1 MYEELRE
8 ALEKAEWTPP
18 TDYAT
23 HRIAHGRSTA
33 TIDQDLLEGLVH
45 EPIHSGWWAR
55 LLPGGFVV
63 PHCDVP
69 PYRQRW
75 HFPVQP
81 AGFFWEDGK
90 TIEPTEPFIV
100 RHWLPH
106 AVWNPTDTPRIH
118 LMVERE
124 VLSYESS
131 ITSSLTYEEMLPEIQ
146 VLVETLPGFEPG

>member
-1 MYEELRE
+1 MYEQLRE
-8 ALEKAEWTPP
+8 ALDAADWTDP
-18 TDYAT
+18 TEYAT
-23 HRIAHGRSTA
+23 HKIAHGRSTA
-33 TIDQDLLEGLVH
+33 HIDQDLLEGLVH
-45 EPIHSGWWAR
+45 DPLHSGWWAR
-55 LLPGGFVV
+55 IMPGGFIV

-81 AGFFWEDGK
+81 AGFFWEDGE
-90 TIEPTEPFIV
+90 TTEPTEPFMV

-106 AVWNPTDTPRIH
+106 AVWNPPDTPRIH

-146 VLVETLPGFEPG
+146 ALVETLPGFEPR

>member
-1 MYEELRE
+1 MYEQLHE
-8 ALEKAEWTPP
+8 ALEKADWTEP

-33 TIDQDLLEGLVH
+33 TIDQDLLEGLVD

-55 LLPGGFVV
+55 IMPGGFIV

-81 AGFFWEDGK
+81 AGFFWEDGE
-90 TIEPTEPFIV
+90 TREPTEPFIV

-106 AVWNPTDTPRIH
+106 AVWNPTNAPRIH

-131 ITSSLTYEEMLPEIQ
+131 LTSSLTYEEMLPEIQ
-146 VLVETLPGFEPG
+146 ALVETLPGFEPG